1 MSLLQMILI
10 AALAGLGGIDLFNM
24 KIHFHR
30 PLVSGAIVGLILGDL
45 QTGLIVGAMFELI
58 WLGAVPVGGAQPP
71 NVVVGGI
78 IGTTFAIITKEEPTT
93 AIGVAMPVA
102 IAMQAAITFL
112 LTAFSG
118 FMHKADKFAEEGND
132 RGIANINY
140 LCLFIL
146 FMFYFVLTFIP
157 IYFGAEVSQVIVD
170 SLPKWILKGLGIA
183 GGLMP
188 AVGFAM
194 LLKTMFRKDLLI
206 FLITGFVFVTFLK
219 LPIIALA
226 TLGICFVIYDYRI
239 TKNQHAVPTTAAEE
253 EDDFEDGI

>member
-1 MSLLQMILI
+1 
-10 AALAGLGGIDLFNM
+10 
-24 KIHFHR
+24 
-30 PLVSGAIVGLILGDL
+30 
-45 QTGLIVGAMFELI
+45 
-58 WLGAVPVGGAQPP
+58 
-71 NVVVGGI
+71 
-78 IGTTFAIITKEEPTT
+78 
-93 AIGVAMPVA
+93 MPVA

-146 FMFYFVLTFIP
+146 FMFYFILTFIP

-239 TKNQHAVPTTAAEE
+239 TKNQHAVPVTAAGE

>member
-30 PLVSGAIVGLILGDL
+30 PLVSGAIVGWILGDL
-45 QTGLIVGAMFELI
+45 QTGLIAGAMFELI

-78 IGTTFAIITKEEPTT
+78 IGTTFAIITKEEPAT

-146 FMFYFVLTFIP
+146 FMFYLFLLSYRYTW
-157 IYFGAEVSQVIVD
+157 SR
-170 SLPKWILKGLGIA
+170 
-183 GGLMP
+183 
-188 AVGFAM
+188 GFSGNSRFTSKMDIKRSWNSRRINASS
-194 LLKTMFRKDLLI
+194 R
-206 FLITGFVFVTFLK
+206 
-219 LPIIALA
+219 
-226 TLGICFVIYDYRI
+226 ICYAF
-239 TKNQHAVPTTAAEE
+239 KNYV
-253 EDDFEDGI
+253 

>member
-45 QTGLIVGAMFELI
+45 QTGLIAGAMFELI

-183 GGLMP
+183 GG
-188 AVGFAM
+188 FAM

-253 EDDFEDGI
+253 EGDFEDGI

>member
-1 MSLLQMILI
+1 
-10 AALAGLGGIDLFNM
+10 
-24 KIHFHR
+24 
-30 PLVSGAIVGLILGDL
+30 
-45 QTGLIVGAMFELI
+45 MFELI

-78 IGTTFAIITKEEPTT
+78 IGTTFAIITKEEPAT

-146 FMFYFVLTFIP
+146 FMFYFILTFIP

-239 TKNQHAVPTTAAEE
+239 TKNQHAVPITAAEE